1 LIKRDM
7 YEKMSKITI
16 TYMLIDIFLRLWLGF
31 CVNQKFLCRLLIF
44 LIQTFLKVS
53 CKVTMPKKRIV
64 QDRDEAGGNEEDKDS
79 SSQVAKKSKTSD
91 IEIIDKS
98 CNDVIRMATNLSSD
112 YKNQKL
118 LIEKLLIENKQLKKE
133 NDLLKSTFNPIHKVL
148 VDNLL
153 EENKKLKMEND
164 WLKSDLN
171 LIHNIGKQNDNEMDM
186 EKEEAS
192 EDDTKPAAKFTE
204 KEE

>member
-1 LIKRDM
+1 MVRFSCESNLFP
-7 YEKMSKITI
+7 
-16 TYMLIDIFLRLWLGF
+16 IDCSYFGILSFGKASW
-31 CVNQKFLCRLLIF
+31 
-44 LIQTFLKVS
+44 
-53 CKVTMPKKRIV
+53 KVTMPKKRV
-64 QDRDEAGGNEEDKDS
+64 VEDRDEVGGNEEDKDS

-112 YKNQKL
+112 YKNQKV

-153 EENKKLKMEND
+153 EENKKLKKEND
-164 WLKSDLN
+164 ELKSDLTC
-171 LIHNIGKQNDNEMDM
+171 IHNIGKQIDNETDM
-186 EKEEAS
+186 EKEEAH
-192 EDDTKPAAKFTE
+192 EDDTKPAC
-204 KEE
+204 

>member
-1 LIKRDM
+1 
-7 YEKMSKITI
+7 
-16 TYMLIDIFLRLWLGF
+16 
-31 CVNQKFLCRLLIF
+31 
-44 LIQTFLKVS
+44 
-53 CKVTMPKKRIV
+53 MPKKRV
-64 QDRDEAGGNEEDKDS
+64 VEDRDEVGGNEEDKDS

-112 YKNQKL
+112 YKNQKV

-153 EENKKLKMEND
+153 EENKKLKKEND
-164 WLKSDLN
+164 ELKSDLN
-171 LIHNIGKQNDNEMDM
+171 DLNRIHNIGKQNDNETDM
-186 EKEEAS
+186 EKEES
-192 EDDTKPAAKFTE
+192 HEDDTKPAAKITE
-204 KEE
+204 KDE

>member
-1 LIKRDM
+1 MFSYFFVKVMVR
-7 YEKMSKITI
+7 
-16 TYMLIDIFLRLWLGF
+16 
-31 CVNQKFLCRLLIF
+31 FLCESNLLPIDCSYF
-44 LIQTFLKVS
+44 GIRSFGKAS
-53 CKVTMPKKRIV
+53 WKVTMPKKRV
-64 QDRDEAGGNEEDKDS
+64 VEDRDEVGGNEEDKDS

-153 EENKKLKMEND
+153 EENKKLKIEND
-164 WLKSDLN
+164 ELKSDLN
-171 LIHNIGKQNDNEMDM
+171 DLKRIHNIGKQNDNEMNM
-186 EKEEAS
+186 EKEES
-192 EDDTKPAAKFTE
+192 HENDTKPAAKITE
-204 KEE
+204 KDE